1 MAMRTYDLSP
11 FWRSTVGFD
20 RIFDLVNAP
29 MNDGDNYPLYD
40 IERTGDDQYQISV
53 ALAGFTPDE
62 ITVTAEQSALTV
74 EGRKANKGDHE
85 FLYQGISL
93 RPFRR
98 VFNLADYIQVKDAS
112 FENGMLKIALVREL
126 PEAMKPRR
134 IAIDVAGNDNQQI
147 EQKQAA

>member
-1 MAMRTYDLSP
+1 MPSGSGRGCREPGGTLIHVAQKEDMAVRTYDLSP

-40 IERTGDDQYQISV
+40 IERTGDDQYQISL

-93 RPFRR
+93 RP
-98 VFNLADYIQVKDAS
+98 
-112 FENGMLKIALVREL
+112 
-126 PEAMKPRR
+126 
-134 IAIDVAGNDNQQI
+134 
-147 EQKQAA
+147 